1 MYKYNPHKRRRALK
15 GHVLPDE
22 KTERRRRRLRWRR
35 LFVAACL
42 LAALAGVV
50 ALYRSPLLRVEEG
63 EVVGAK
69 NLAPQQITELAG
81 LEGASMFNAPLAE
94 AEARIVALP
103 LVKGAKAR
111 LAWPNKV
118 RIEVMERAPWGY
130 WDLAGTAYVIDADG
144 VVLTDIK
151 PGEGAPVIH
160 DTGAPAALSVGDRV
174 DTDAVLLAQAL
185 LCLVLARGR
194 HLGQALLS
202 FVPEQLSLTIMRFEY
217 TPEHGLSLVTDA
229 GYRVVMGDSQNVEY
243 KMAVWKTV
251 EEDIGRGAMAG
262 HVLDLRFRDHPSFQ

>member
-1 MYKYNPHKRRRALK
+1 VYKYNPRKRRRALR

-35 LFVAACL
+35 LFIAMCV
-42 LAALAGVV
+42 LAAVLGAV
-50 ALYRSPLLRVEEG
+50 ALYRSPLLRVEEVQ
-63 EVVGAK
+63 VVGAR
-69 NLAPQQITELAG
+69 NLAPQQITELAD

-118 RIEVMERAPWGY
+118 RIEVMERTPWGY
-130 WDLAGTAYVIDADG
+130 WDLAGTAYVIDANG
-144 VVLTDIK
+144 VVLSDIK
-151 PGEGAPVIH
+151 PAKGAPTIH
-160 DTGAPAALSVGDRV
+160 DTGAPAVLSVGDSV
-174 DTDAVLLAQAL
+174 DTDAVRLAQAL
-185 LCLVLARGR
+185 L
-194 HLGQALLS
+194 S
-202 FVPEQLSLTIMRFEY
+202 SVPEQLALNVARFEY
-217 TPEHGLSLVTDA
+217 TPERGLSLVTDA
-229 GYRVVMGDSQNVEY
+229 GYRVVMGDSQNVDY

>member
-1 MYKYNPHKRRRALK
+1 MYKYNPRKRRRALK

-35 LFVAACL
+35 LFVGACL
-42 LAALAGVV
+42 LATIAAAV
-50 ALYRSPLLRVEEG
+50 ALYRSPLLRVG
-63 EVVGAK
+63 EVEVAGVT
-69 NLAPQQITELAG
+69 NLTPQQIEELAD
-81 LEGASMFNAPLAE
+81 LDGASMFNAPLSE

-118 RIEVMERAPWGY
+118 RIEVVERVPWGY

-144 VVLTDIK
+144 VVLADVK
-151 PGEGAPVIH
+151 PAKGAPVIH
-160 DTGAPAALSVGDRV
+160 DIGAPAVLSVGDRA
-174 DTDAVLLAQAL
+174 DTDAVRLA
-185 LCLVLARGR
+185 
-194 HLGQALLS
+194 QALLS
-202 FVPEQLSLTIMRFEY
+202 FVPEQLSLSIMRFEY
-217 TPEHGLSLVTDA
+217 TPEHGLSLTTDA
-229 GYRVVMGDSQNVEY
+229 DYRVVMGDSQNVEY